1 MGAAAPEL
9 ENSKCFCCCHLLY
22 YISKSKV
29 YNRRALIRGS
39 VDQSRKKWAS
49 ENVTFS
55 GCRFSHCDVAGVI
68 FGQFSPIEAK
78 KIMARLSSSL
88 ASSARKKQ
96 LVQQQQT
103 AVAKL
108 KMTF

>member
-1 MGAAAPEL
+1 MGAAALEL

-39 VDQSRKKWAS
+39 VNQSRKKWAS

-55 GCRFSHCDVAGVI
+55 GCRFSHCVATKLLAVRPAKPKI
-68 FGQFSPIEAK
+68 WPTGQSAELLTRLHIVAASKEADG
-78 KIMARLSSSL
+78 
-88 ASSARKKQ
+88 
-96 LVQQQQT
+96 T
-103 AVAKL
+103 N
-108 KMTF
+108 

>member
-1 MGAAAPEL
+1 MGAAALEL

-68 FGQFSPIEAK
+68 FGQFSPTSPRRSWQDYLA
-78 KIMARLSSSL
+78 ASPPLQGSSWYNN
-88 ASSARKKQ
+88 KKQ
-96 LVQQQQT
+96 Q
-103 AVAKL
+103 
-108 KMTF
+108 

>member
-1 MGAAAPEL
+1 MGAAALEL

-29 YNRRALIRGS
+29 YDRRPLIRES
-39 VDQSRKKWAS
+39 VDQSRKKWAL

-68 FGQFSPIEAK
+68 FGQFSPIEPM
-78 KIMARLSSSL
+78 KIMARLSGSL
-88 ASSARKKQ
+88 SFSPRKQ
-96 LVQQQQT
+96 LVQQQET
-103 AVAKL
+103 AVAK
-108 KMTF
+108 

>member
-1 MGAAAPEL
+1 MGAAALEL

-29 YNRRALIRGS
+29 YDRRALIRGS

-68 FGQFSPIEAK
+68 FGQFSPIEPK
-78 KIMARLSSSL
+78 KIMARLSGSLSS
-88 ASSARKKQ
+88 SPRKQ
-96 LVQQQQT
+96 LVLQQET
-103 AVAKL
+103 AVAK
-108 KMTF
+108 